1 MLSLKTMGTNLKEII
16 AIETDLGKDLAT
28 ATSTV
33 SIDEINIK
41 YLGRQGKINTLFKT
55 LPIKSDPFI
64 GKQINDLKSSVQIR
78 ISEKLS
84 EILKASEKNNF
95 DVTIPGIRVSKGSK
109 HLISTAIEEI
119 ENIFLQLGFVRRRY
133 PEVDTDWYYAEGLNI
148 PKDHPAR
155 DDQET
160 FYLSDDI
167 VLTAHTSNGQLHEM
181 ELKKTPPIK
190 MINIGKTYRRQI
202 DATHN
207 PMFHQFEGLV
217 IDKGINITNLI
228 GVTEYFAKSYFG
240 VDRRTRLRPH
250 HFQFTEPSFEID
262 ITCDICNGTGQNG
275 TTACKVCKS
284 GWLEL
289 GGAGM
294 VHPNVLR
301 NGGFNPDECSG
312 FAFGWGVERV
322 LMMKN
327 GLPDLRLVFSDDIRF
342 LNQF

>member
-1 MLSLKTMGTNLKEII
+1 MVTKVIEIEQIKHELDNDLKKSSLSSDVDKLNT
-16 AIETDLGKDLAT
+16 
-28 ATSTV
+28 
-33 SIDEINIK
+33 K
-41 YLGRQGKINTLFKT
+41 YLGKQGRINFLFKT
-55 LPIKSDPFI
+55 LPVKTDPQLGKAVNELKNLIKDKLSA
-64 GKQINDLKSSVQIR
+64 
-78 ISEKLS
+78 KLS
-84 EILKASEKNNF
+84 ETLSHAQQDIV
-95 DVTIPGIRVSKGSK
+95 DVTVPGLEIPQGSL
-109 HLISTAIEEI
+109 HLVTQAIEEI
-119 ENIFLQLGFVRRRY
+119 ESIFQKLGFVRRRY
-133 PEVDTDWYYAEGLNI
+133 PEVETDWYYAEGLNI

-160 FYLSDDI
+160 FYI
-167 VLTAHTSNGQLHEM
+167 TNNTVLTAHTSNGQLREM

-202 DATHN
+202 DATHT

-217 IDKGINITNLI
+217 IDKGINITHLL

-240 VDRRTRLRPH
+240 QERQTRLRPH

-262 ITCDICNGTGQNG
+262 VTCGVCQGTGMVHEIP
-275 TTACKVCKS
+275 CKVCKS

-301 NGGFNPDECSG
+301 NGNFDPEECSG

-322 LMMKN
+322 LMIKS
-327 GLPDLRLVFSDDIRF
+327 GLPDLRLIYNDDIRF
-342 LNQF
+342 LKQF